1 MYHCCW
7 KVIVIV
13 KEAVK
18 SIKLISGEEIVGV
31 VHDISDGAVEVQ
43 GPFSV
48 ARTMGS
54 SYILVP
60 WMASSEENSIVT
72 INAISVCAL
81 MTPSEEFLDAY
92 VKVINKVE
100 NGVEDDDEED
110 EEVERRLSSLPDT
123 TYH

>member
-1 MYHCCW
+1 M
-7 KVIVIV
+7 IE

-81 MTPSEEFLDAY
+81 MPPSEEFLEAY

-100 NGVEDDDEED
+100 SGVDDEDED
-110 EEVERRLSSLPDT
+110 EEEDSDQLLPSSPVF
-123 TYH
+123 H